1 MFKISKIF
9 FLVLFLSTG
18 IFSFVYSQ
26 DKKEE
31 DAKDLY
37 RLGNIYYQ
45 QGRYKEAEEMF
56 RQALDL
62 VKEKETPE
70 LSARQTKPESKET
83 KVSEAGV
90 QQKPALPAA
99 TTEYLIGEDDAL
111 KISVWQNPDL
121 DQEVIVRPDGKI
133 SFPLIGDVQASGL
146 SITQLDNEI
155 TDNLKEYVKFPEVSI
170 SITKIGGS
178 RVVILGQVSTPGV
191 YSVAG
196 KKTIAEALGMAGGF
210 TRDAVPSSTI
220 LIRGGLNAP
229 NAQRINL
236 SKLFKGDLGQ
246 NVVLQSQDII
256 FVPRKFISDLNYFL
270 TQIIDPIAKGAYTNR
285 ELKSW

>member
-1 MFKISKIF
+1 MRKIKIF
-9 FLVLFLSTG
+9 FLILFLFFG
-18 IFSFVYSQ
+18 LRDFVYAQ
-26 DKKEE
+26 DKRQD

-37 RLGNIYYQ
+37 RLGNMYYQ

-56 RQALDL
+56 QQALDL
-62 VKEKETPE
+62 VKEKETAAV
-70 LSARQTKPESKET
+70 STKPESKEA

-90 QQKPALPAA
+90 QQKPALPVA
-99 TTEYLIGEDDAL
+99 TTEYLIGEDDVL
-111 KISVWQNPDL
+111 QIGVWQNPDL

-133 SFPLIGDVQASGL
+133 SFPLIGDIQASGL
-146 SITQLDNEI
+146 SITALDQEL
-155 TDNLKEYVKFPEVSI
+155 TRRLKEYIKLPEVSI
-170 SITKIGGS
+170 SIKKIGGS

-210 TRDAVPSSTI
+210 TRDAVPSSTV

-246 NVVLQSQDII
+246 NIVLQSQDII